1 MEAVLH
7 HETVVEAV
15 RQRGPALPVRFGT
28 VFRDATAVASALSE
42 QYESLAADLRRLG
55 DKIEV
60 GLTALW
66 TTPSHGEGEAP
77 AAESRVTGA
86 PTSGA
91 RYLRTLAAELRDSEA
106 LKARAARVAHELDCA
121 LGRLALEGR
130 VSLVP
135 TPRIAV
141 RMAYLLEP
149 SVMGAFRAAF
159 EASRRDQGELRLVL
173 TGPWPPYSFVR
184 RGPRDGGHFG
194 ALAQLLTDVMEERAG

>member
-1 MEAVLH
+1 
-7 HETVVEAV
+7 
-15 RQRGPALPVRFGT
+15 
-28 VFRDATAVASALSE
+28 
-42 QYESLAADLRRLG
+42 
-55 DKIEV
+55 
-60 GLTALW
+60 
-66 TTPSHGEGEAP
+66 
-77 AAESRVTGA
+77 
-86 PTSGA
+86 
-91 RYLRTLAAELRDSEA
+91 
-106 LKARAARVAHELDCA
+106 

-149 SVMGAFRAAF
+149 SVMGALRAAF